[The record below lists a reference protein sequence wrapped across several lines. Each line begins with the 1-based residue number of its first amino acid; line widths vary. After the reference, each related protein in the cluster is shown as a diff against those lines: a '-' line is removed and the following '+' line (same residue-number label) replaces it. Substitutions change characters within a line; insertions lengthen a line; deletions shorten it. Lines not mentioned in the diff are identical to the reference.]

1 MVNWLH
7 TTEPNANVLWLLD
20 NEPDLWSSTHAE
32 IHPNP
37 VTYAELTRRNVD
49 YAKAIKAVVPSAIV
63 YGPVDYGWAGYTSL
77 QSAPDANNRDWLEF
91 YLDAMK
97 AAETS
102 AGKRLVDGLDLHWYP
117 EATGGGTRIT
127 DPGATQALVTARE
140 AAPRSLWDSAYVETS
155 WITQCCSN
163 GAINLIPRIKS
174 KITAHY
180 PGTKLSFTEWNYGG
194 GATISGAIASA
205 DVLGIFGRDAV
216 DVAMMWPMGDESF
229 TYVAFSAYRNYDG
242 AGKTFGDT
250 SVSATTTDVPNSSV
264 YASVDST
271 NVGRMVIV
279 AINKATTDKVAG
291 IRINHS
297 TSYAH
302 ANVYSITSAAKS
314 VVRGAPIAAV
324 AANAFR
330 YTMPAQSITI
340 IEPTP

>member
-1 MVNWLH
+1 VH
-7 TTEPNANVLWLLD
+7 PNA
-20 NEPDLWSSTHAE
+20 
-32 IHPNP
+32 
-37 VTYAELTRRNVD
+37 VTYAELTQRNVD
-49 YAKAIKAVVPSAIV
+49 YAKAIKAVVPNAVV
-63 YGPVDYGWAGYTSL
+63 YGPVDYGWAGYVNL
-77 QSAPDANNRDWLEF
+77 QNAPDANNRDWLEF

-97 AAETS
+97 AAEMS

-127 DPGATQALVTARE
+127 DPGATPALVAARE
-140 AAPRSLWDSAYVETS
+140 AAPRSLWDSTYVETS

-163 GAINLIPRIKS
+163 GAIDLIPRIKG
-174 KITAHY
+174 KISAHY

-205 DVLGIFGRDAV
+205 DVLGIFGRDGV
-216 DVAMMWPMGDESF
+216 DMAMMWPMGDESF
-229 TYVAFSAYRNYDG
+229 TYVAFSAYRSYD

-250 SVSATTTDVPNSSV
+250 SVQATTTDVPNSSV
-264 YASVDST
+264 YASIDSS

-302 ANVYSITSAAKS
+302 ANVYNVTSAAKS
-314 VVRGAPIAAV
+314 IVRGTAIAAV

-340 IEPTP
+340 LEPTP